1 VTLAFDPTLR
11 VGILAVR
18 WETLGLA
25 AAVFF
30 ALLVAAFAA
39 RAESRRTGLT
49 PLRLDDIFFLVLAA
63 VAGAVVG
70 GRAVQGL
77 DYLDYYRAHPAALV
91 DPSQGTLS
99 LLGAVL
105 GGTLAVAYMC
115 RLLQVSA
122 GRWLDAAAI
131 PLLLAIGLGKAAYL
145 LGGGGQGLPYAGPF
159 ALAFAGAGPWLS
171 PQPAVPAYP
180 SQLLEAVWT
189 LSGIVLLLALGTGHV
204 QRRLPLRLRQS
215 GAWLAQRSTRGAEV
229 APERL
234 RFGYR
239 FLVALAWWLVGRLLV
254 AFTWRDPAILGALDA
269 EQVGALVTL
278 AGVVLVG
285 AWWSRTD

>member
-1 VTLAFDPTLR
+1 MTLAFDPTVR
-11 VGILAVR
+11 VGIFAVR

-25 AAVFF
+25 ATVFV

-39 RAESRRTGLT
+39 WAESRRTGLAR
-49 PLRLDDIFFLVLAA
+49 LRLDDLLFLALAA

-70 GRAVQGL
+70 GRLVQGF
-77 DYLDYYRAHPAALV
+77 DYLDYYRAHPAALI

-131 PLLLAIGLGKAAYL
+131 PLLLAIGLGKGAYL
-145 LGGGGQGLPYAGPF
+145 LGGGGQGLPYNGPL
-159 ALAFAGAGPWLS
+159 ALAFTGPGPWLS
-171 PQPAVPAYP
+171 PQPAVLAYP
-180 SQLLEAVWT
+180 SQLLEATWALLGIPLVLT
-189 LSGIVLLLALGTGHV
+189 LGLGRV
-204 QRRLPLRLRQS
+204 QQRLPVRLRQT
-215 GAWLAQRSTRGAEV
+215 GAWLAQRSARGVEV
-229 APERL
+229 DPERL

-239 FLVALAWWLVGRLLV
+239 FLAALAWWLAGRTLV
-254 AFTWRDPAILGALDA
+254 AFTWRDPAVLAALDA
-269 EQVGALVTL
+269 EQVAALVVL

-285 AWWSRTD
+285 AWWSRAD